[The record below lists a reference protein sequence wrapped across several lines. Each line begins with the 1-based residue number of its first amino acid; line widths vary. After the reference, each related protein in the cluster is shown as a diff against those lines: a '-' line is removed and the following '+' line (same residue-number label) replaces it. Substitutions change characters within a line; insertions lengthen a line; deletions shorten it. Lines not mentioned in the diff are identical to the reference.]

1 MSAIMSK
8 RGLLVATLT
17 LILGASLTPGALAQG
32 RRPKGGK
39 KPAAGADATEKVT
52 IVLTSGRQ
60 VEGCE
65 IKEEKFAAIKYRP
78 SRGPEESVK
87 GEDVADILFDDPNP
101 SYASGLSQ
109 LGAGLYERAVKSFG
123 AAKTQAKDDSL
134 LKVHATFYLGEA
146 LRGAGSADPEKG
158 SDMLKAAAEEYA
170 KVPGDHWLAPQ
181 AAYGL
186 GLALAG
192 AGKQSEALASFKKL
206 DNGFGDRW
214 RYQGKLGEGM
224 ACLALKKAGDARQA
238 FEIANSGASSRYPEL
253 AREAQV
259 GIGKAYVMDKRYDD
273 AVKFFDK
280 ILDQRGVDAE
290 SGGGA
295 WAGKGDCRYAQA
307 QEKSS
312 DKGLLQ
318 EALLAYLTS
327 TTRYAGSSSYA
338 RSLYMAAE
346 IYKKLG
352 LPDQAENQAKELRAR
367 FPDSSWAK
375 KLSK

>member
-1 MSAIMSK
+1 MSALVSM
-8 RGLLVATLT
+8 RGPWVAALT
-17 LILGASLTPGALAQG
+17 LMVCVGATPALAQG
-32 RRPKGGK
+32 RRGKDRGK
-39 KPAAGADATEKVT
+39 KPPAADAAEKVT

-60 VEGCE
+60 NEGCE
-65 IKEEKFAAIKYRP
+65 IKDLKFAAIKYRP

-101 SYASGLSQ
+101 HYASGLSQ
-109 LGAGLYERAVKSFG
+109 LNAGLYDRAVKSFT
-123 AAKTQAKDDSL
+123 AARNAAKDDSL
-134 LKVHATFYLGEA
+134 LKVFAAYYLGDA
-146 LRGAGSADPEKG
+146 LRHAAVGDPEK
-158 SDMLKAAAEEYA
+158 STELYKAACEEFGR
-170 KVPGDHWLAPQ
+170 VPADHWLAPR

-192 AGKQSEALASFKKL
+192 SGKQSEALASFKKL
-206 DNGFGDRW
+206 DSGFGDRW
-214 RYQGKLGEGM
+214 RYQGKLGEGT
-224 ACLALKKAGDARQA
+224 AYLALKKAGDARQA

-259 GIGKAYVMDKRYDD
+259 GIGQAYVLDKRYDD
-273 AVKFFDK
+273 AVKFFDR
-280 ILDQRGVDAE
+280 ILEQRGVDAE

-307 QEKSS
+307 QEKGNS
-312 DKGLLQ
+312 KELLQ

-338 RSLYMAAE
+338 RALYMAAE

-352 LPDQAENQAKELRAR
+352 LPDQAEHQAKELRSR
-367 FPDSSWAK
+367 FPDSQWTK